1 MRTTIKTVGSIAV
14 SAGLVL
20 TSRDDATLLPVRI
33 QGRNDAAEP
42 WRSLPW
48 TLLIVAALLG
58 QYVAMLLWLAGYKYT
73 SASIASILNETASIF
88 ILLFAWIWLKKPLS
102 RRKLAGVACTF
113 GGVGV
118 MLL

>member
-1 MRTTIKTVGSIAV
+1 MV
-14 SAGLVL
+14 
-20 TSRDDATLLPVRI
+20 
-33 QGRNDAAEP
+33 AAP
-42 WRSLPW
+42 AHHRAPPLRSLPW

-58 QYVAMLLWLAGYKYT
+58 QYVSMLLWLAGYKYT

-88 ILLFAWIWLKKPLS
+88 ILLFAWIWLKEPLS